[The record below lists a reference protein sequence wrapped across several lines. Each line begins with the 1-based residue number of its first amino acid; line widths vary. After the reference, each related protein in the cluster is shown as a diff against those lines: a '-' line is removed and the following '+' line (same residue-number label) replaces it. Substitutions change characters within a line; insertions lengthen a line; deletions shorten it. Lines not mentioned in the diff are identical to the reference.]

1 MVFMGVYKCLCGM
14 SEICLL
20 WYVGCDQRDNVAL
33 YFIIP
38 LANKA
43 LCRHYGK

>member
-1 MVFMGVYKCLCGM
+1 M
-14 SEICLL
+14 SL
-20 WYVGCDQRDNVAL
+20 WDVRNLFTIQYVGCNQRENIAL

>member
-1 MVFMGVYKCLCGM
+1 MVFRGVYLCLSGM
-14 SEICLL
+14 SEICLQ
-20 WYVGCDQRDNVAL
+20 YVGCNQRENIAL